1 MSVCHALA
9 MLSFILHDIKKV
21 SEVTWPSDYLQT
33 KHIFLLFVLLL
44 LYGIQFQLFKDAEFL
59 FLSLLGHILL
69 LYSIQLQQFI
79 DTDFLVIVGLYS
91 SSSVCSVSTI

>member
-21 SEVTWPSDYLQT
+21 SEVTWPSDCLQT

-44 LYGIQFQLFKDAEFL
+44 LYSIQFQVFKDAEFL
-59 FLSLLGHILL
+59 LFSLLGHILLL

-79 DTDFLVIVGLYS
+79 DTDFFVIVGLYS
-91 SSSVCSVSTI
+91 SSV